1 MIRIITG
8 VVLLVS
14 TLVFSQDKDIIRMQK
29 DIKRYELENVD
40 EKNMAENMDFEKWY
54 QKDKYEKTIDYND
67 RINNKRNVLKK
78 IFEDIESDWSHQPF
92 ELVSAHYD
100 VDSEKY
106 TIKVKKNYEIVET
119 TNRYIATDTKE
130 LCCLEYSAT
139 KVKPSTAK
147 KLDEDGKYIRLYQKE
162 VPNFKQWNGIIIP
175 ENIDSYSYIAGTSYE
190 FLSTFTLHPD
200 QQKELKEISFKWVA
214 EKVNKIY
221 GRAFLTEQEIRNYFK
236 EKFSNK

>member
-1 MIRIITG
+1 MKRIIIG
-8 VVLLVS
+8 SVLLVS

-29 DIKRYELENVD
+29 DIKRYKLENAE
-40 EKNMAENMDFEKWY
+40 EKEMAEIIDFEEWY
-54 QKDKYEKTIDYND
+54 QKGKYEKTIDYND
-67 RINNKRNVLKK
+67 RINNKRNVLEK
-78 IFEDIESDWSHQPF
+78 IFNNIGGHWVRWSF
-92 ELVSAHYD
+92 KLVSTHYD

-106 TIKVKKNYEIVET
+106 TIKVKKDQDIVKKINGELT
-119 TNRYIATDTKE
+119 ATDTKE

-139 KVKPSTAK
+139 KVKLSTAK
-147 KLDEDGKYIRLYQKE
+147 LLDDENSRYIKLHQRKISDFR
-162 VPNFKQWNGIIIP
+162 QWNGIMIP
-175 ENIDSYSYIAGTSYE
+175 QNLDSYSGRTISE

-221 GRAFLTEQEIRNYFK
+221 GRAFLTEQEISNYFK

>member
-1 MIRIITG
+1 MKRIIIG
-8 VVLLVS
+8 SVLLVS

-29 DIKRYELENVD
+29 DIKRYKLENAD
-40 EKNMAENMDFEKWY
+40 EKNMAKNIDFEEWY
-54 QKDKYEKTIDYND
+54 QKDKYEKTTDYND
-67 RINNKRNVLKK
+67 RINNKSNVLKK
-78 IFEDIESDWSHQPF
+78 IFEDIKENWDNQPF

-100 VDSEKY
+100 VDNEKY
-106 TIKVKKNYEIVET
+106 TIKVKRKDET
-119 TNRYIATDTKE
+119 EYSASFFDMSKK

-147 KLDEDGKYIRLYQKE
+147 KLDEEGKDITLYQEKISD
-162 VPNFKQWNGIIIP
+162 FRQWNGIIIP
-175 ENIDSYSYIAGTSYE
+175 QNIDSYEYIAGTSYK

-221 GRAFLTEQEIRNYFK
+221 GRAFLTEQEISNYFK

>member
-1 MIRIITG
+1 M
-8 VVLLVS
+8 
-14 TLVFSQDKDIIRMQK
+14 
-29 DIKRYELENVD
+29 
-40 EKNMAENMDFEKWY
+40 
-54 QKDKYEKTIDYND
+54 
-67 RINNKRNVLKK
+67 KK
-78 IFEDIESDWSHQPF
+78 IFEDIKENWDNQPF

-100 VDSEKY
+100 VDNEKY
-106 TIKVKKNYEIVET
+106 TIKVKRKDKTEYS
-119 TNRYIATDTKE
+119 ASFFDMSKK

-147 KLDEDGKYIRLYQKE
+147 KLDEEGKDITLYQEKISD
-162 VPNFKQWNGIIIP
+162 FRQWNGIIIP
-175 ENIDSYSYIAGTSYE
+175 QNIDSYEYIAGTSYK

-221 GRAFLTEQEIRNYFK
+221 GRAFLTEQEISNYFK